1 MTDTQYDK
9 VLRYIDEHGSITP
22 MEAFSE
28 FGITRLA
35 ARVNE
40 LQRKGIILER
50 QMESGKNR
58 FGENVRYMRYWRTV

>member
-1 MTDTQYDK
+1 
-9 VLRYIDEHGSITP
+9 

-40 LQRKGIILER
+40 LQRKGIVLER

-58 FGENVRYMRYWRTV
+58 FGENVRYMRYWRAV

>member
-40 LQRKGIILER
+40 LQRKGIVLER
-50 QMESGKNR
+50 KMESGKNR
-58 FGENVRYMRYWRTV
+58 FGENVRYMCYWRAV

>member
-1 MTDTQYDK
+1 MVDTQYDK

-40 LQRKGIILER
+40 LQRKGIVLSR
-50 QMESGKNR
+50 AMESGKNR
-58 FGENVRYMRYWRTV
+58 FGEYVRYMRYWRAK

>member
-1 MTDTQYDK
+1 MTQHQLIMAHIDTF
-9 VLRYIDEHGSITP
+9 GSITP

-58 FGENVRYMRYWRTV
+58 FGDNVRYMRYWRAV